1 MTKWTTG
8 EMPDQHE
15 RIAIVTGANSGIG
28 FEAAKE
34 LAAKGALTV
43 LACRNLIKGE
53 EAARAIR
60 AATPDASLELLA
72 LNLADLSSVRAF
84 VDDYLAR
91 HDRLDLLINNAGVM
105 ALPYRQTA
113 DGFEM
118 QFGTN
123 HLGHFA
129 LTGLLLPTL
138 LATSGSRIVTVS
150 STAHRM
156 GTMRFDDLN
165 WEQDYSK
172 WQAYGMSKLANLLF
186 TYELQRKLD
195 AVGSE
200 TIAVACHP
208 GYAAT
213 NLQTA
218 GPEMAGQTFTKQ
230 ISALMNSVVAQD
242 QAAGALPTLYAAT
255 MPDVAGGDYYG
266 PDGFMEMRGAPK
278 KVESNEK
285 SHDEADAV
293 RLWDV
298 SEQLTGVVFPLPE
311 RAVNA

>member
-1 MTKWTTG
+1 MTKWTAG
-8 EMPDQHE
+8 EMPDQHG

-138 LATSGSRIVTVS
+138 LATPGSRIVNVS

-156 GTMRFDDLN
+156 GAMRFDDLA

-186 TYELQRKLD
+186 TYELQRRLD
-195 AVGSE
+195 AAGSE

-213 NLQTA
+213 DLQTA
-218 GPEMAGQTFTKQ
+218 GAEMSGQAFMKQ
-230 ISALMNSVVAQD
+230 ISALMNTVMAQD

-266 PDGFMEMRGAPK
+266 PDGFMEMRGAPA

-285 SHDEADAV
+285 SHDEADAA
-293 RLWDV
+293 RLWNM
-298 SEQLTGVVFPLPE
+298 SEELTGVVFPLPE